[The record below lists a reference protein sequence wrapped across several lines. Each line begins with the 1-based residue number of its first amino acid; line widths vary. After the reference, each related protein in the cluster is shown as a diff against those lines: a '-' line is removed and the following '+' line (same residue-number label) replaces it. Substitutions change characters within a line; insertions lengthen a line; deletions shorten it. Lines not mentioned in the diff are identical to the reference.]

1 MLGKEIVMQYLFLFG
16 GLGMQEMLILLVIV
30 LIIFGGS
37 RLPSL
42 AKGLGESV
50 RNFKRGINEGSEDAD
65 EPKEKPRNF
74 KRVVDEEDE
83 FEETR
88 AKSKKAS

>member
-1 MLGKEIVMQYLFLFG
+1 MHYLFLIGF
-16 GLGMQEMLILLVIV
+16 GMQEMLILLLIV
-30 LIIFGGS
+30 LVLFGGS
-37 RLPSL
+37 RLPQL

-50 RNFKRGINEGSEDAD
+50 RNFKRGINEGGEDAD

-74 KRVVDEEDE
+74 KRVVDEDDE